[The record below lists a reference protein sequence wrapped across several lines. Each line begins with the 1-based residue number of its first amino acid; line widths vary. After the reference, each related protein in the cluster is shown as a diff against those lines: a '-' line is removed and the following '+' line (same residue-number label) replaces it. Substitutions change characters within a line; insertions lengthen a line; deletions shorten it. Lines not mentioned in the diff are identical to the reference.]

1 MNKIFYSFLLLASFT
16 FSQISHG
23 GKPHFIENLDE
34 VPTIYT
40 SIQDKFEYDRDN
52 YPQYAIFGDEYIVD
66 IDFFSEAVTYSVIGG
81 DVYLLNITSSN
92 AKAIGLEMD
101 SFYLYPGVEMF
112 IYSLDRDMHI
122 GAFTSENN
130 KIYNQFSTSLV
141 KGDEIVIEVYIP
153 NNVFGESTI
162 NISKIVHDFTDL
174 LNLHESNEENINRNS
189 CNTNVACSEA
199 DPYEDQVNAVMLMT
213 MGGGSCSASL
223 INNVEEDLTPYVIT
237 AEHCLGGSPNN
248 FNFYFKYQAS
258 SCNGNSGSY
267 SYSMSGS
274 YLRAEGSAPD
284 FALLEMTNNPPDSYD
299 PFYNGWSNAAT
310 TPSDVYGIH
319 HAGGGIKKI
328 SFTDDNIQGQYN
340 FWTFQ
345 FDDGRIYP
353 GSSGSPL
360 FDQNNRTIGPCSHMY
375 TDYCYDYNCYCDQ
388 QYDVGYGRMNRAW
401 EYGSSASSRLK
412 DWLDPNNTGT
422 TYMDGTSDGFSAEVA
437 LSSPN
442 GGESWEMGTSHNIIW
457 SDNFD
462 ESVSI
467 KLYKSGTYVT
477 TIVSSTSSDGNY
489 NWTVPGA
496 LVPGDDYKIKVSSI
510 NDASVYDY
518 SNQDFSI
525 TGELGEVIVGFG
537 DLDPSAQL
545 IDIYMINTVDIAG
558 FQFDMIDNPDNIS
571 LVDATGGTSDQN
583 GFLISTN
590 ESGTVLAFS
599 LIGSTIPPGENTLT
613 TISYSINENSDTEI
627 CLDNGIF
634 SSVEG
639 IGLPITYDECVTLTT
654 QSITMG
660 DINFDGMIDIL
671 DVVQLVG
678 EVLDSGQLNNNQLIA
693 ADINNDDILNI
704 LDIIALINI
713 ILGL

>member
-1 MNKIFYSFLLLASFT
+1 MNKLLYSFLLIGMSFA
-16 FSQISHG
+16 QISHG
-23 GKPHFIENLDE
+23 GKPHFLESLDE
-34 VPTIYT
+34 VPGVLT
-40 SIQDKFEYDRDN
+40 SVLDKVVYDRNN
-52 YPQYAIFGDEYIVD
+52 YPQYSIFGDEYVVD
-66 IDFFSEAVTYSVIGG
+66 IDFFDEAVTYSVIGG
-81 DVYLLNITSSN
+81 DVYLLSISSPG

-101 SFYLYPGVEMF
+101 LFYLYPGVEMF
-112 IYSLDRDMHI
+112 VYSSDRSMHI

-130 KIYNQFSTSLV
+130 KSYNQFSTTLV
-141 KGDEIVIEVYIP
+141 KGDDIIIEVYVP
-153 NNVFGESTI
+153 KDVFGESDI
-162 NISKIVHDFTDL
+162 NISKIIHDFTDIL
-174 LNLHESNEENINRNS
+174 SFHQFNDEIDRNS
-189 CNTNVACSEA
+189 CNTNVACPEA

-223 INNVEEDLTPYVIT
+223 LNNVEEDLTPYVLT

-248 FNFYFKYQAS
+248 YNFYFKYQAT

-267 SYSMSGS
+267 NYSMSGS
-274 YLRAEGSAPD
+274 YLRAEGAAPD

-299 PFYNGWSNAAT
+299 PYYNGWSNSAS

-328 SFTDDNIQGQYN
+328 AFTEDNIQGQYN

-375 TDYCYDYNCYCDQ
+375 TDYCYNYNCYCDQ
-388 QYDVGYGRMNRAW
+388 QYDVGYGRFNRAW
-401 EYGSSASSRLK
+401 DYGSNASSRLR

-422 TYMDGTSDGFSAEVA
+422 TLIDGTSDGFSAEVT

-442 GGESWEMGTSHNIIW
+442 GGEAWEMGSTHNIVWI
-457 SDNFD
+457 DNFD

-467 KLYKSGTYVT
+467 KLYKDGTYIT

-489 NWTVPGA
+489 SWTIPGA
-496 LVPGDDYKIKVSSI
+496 LAPDDDYKIKISSVD
-510 NDASVYDY
+510 DASVYDY
-518 SNQDFSI
+518 SNQNFSI

-537 DLDPSAQL
+537 DIDPASQL

-558 FQFDMIDNPDNIS
+558 FQFDMIDNPDYIN
-571 LVDATGGTSDQN
+571 LTDAAGGTSDDN

-613 TISYSINENSDTEI
+613 TLSYSVNANNDTEI

-654 QSITMG
+654 QSIIIG
-660 DINFDGMIDIL
+660 DINFDEVIDIL

-678 EVLDSGQLNNNQLIA
+678 EVLQSGQLNNNQLIA
-693 ADINNDDILNI
+693 ADINGDEILNI

-713 ILGL
+713 ILG

>member
-66 IDFFSEAVTYSVIGG
+66 IDFFSEAVTYSVMGG

-422 TYMDGTSDGFSAEVA
+422 TYMDGTSDGFSAEVT